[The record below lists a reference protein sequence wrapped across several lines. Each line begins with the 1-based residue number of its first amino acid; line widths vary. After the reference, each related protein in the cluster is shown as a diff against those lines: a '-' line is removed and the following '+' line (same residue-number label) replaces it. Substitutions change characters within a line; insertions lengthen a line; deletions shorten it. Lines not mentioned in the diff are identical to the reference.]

1 VSATKT
7 TFHATGFLPAKSVLN
22 AIALIVTCVWVLSFI
37 AQFIPG
43 LEYKSDPQI
52 NLIFGT
58 LVGGAFALP
67 KLLGSKGGDD
77 SPGKHRVK
85 DEGGD

>member
-1 VSATKT
+1 VLS
-7 TFHATGFLPAKSVLN
+7 KSVLN
-22 AIALIVTCVWVLSFI
+22 AIALIVTIVWVLSFV

-67 KLLGSKGGDD
+67 KLLGSKDKATEPE
-77 SPGKHRVK
+77 SPGRHRAI
-85 DEGGD
+85 EGGE

>member
-1 VSATKT
+1 MLS
-7 TFHATGFLPAKSVLN
+7 KSVLN
-22 AIALIVTCVWVLSFI
+22 AIALVVTCVWVLSFL

-52 NLIFGT
+52 NIIFGT

-67 KLLGSKGGDD
+67 KLLGSKDKPEDD
-77 SPGKHRVK
+77 TPGRHRVK
-85 DEGGD
+85 TEVGD